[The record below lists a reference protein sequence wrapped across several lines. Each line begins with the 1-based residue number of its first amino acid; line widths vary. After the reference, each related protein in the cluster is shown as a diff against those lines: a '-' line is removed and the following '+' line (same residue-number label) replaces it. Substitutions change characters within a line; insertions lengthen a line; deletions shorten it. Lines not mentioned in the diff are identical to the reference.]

1 MKKIVIIG
9 LFSLLLCLAV
19 VSAGNSTEVSFDTYK
34 SQGVYLY
41 EHDEVRFSLLGDEH
55 VIIVEDVGKSSV
67 KLDIGAFIGNSTK
80 MFPGLVGMDY
90 INKVDL
96 DKDGITDLNVALY
109 SIDADGRIMLVLQD
123 VTDESLDE
131 ITGNIGLVDSNPDMD
146 GFNKNYLLI
155 GLGVIVL
162 GLVVFLVFRNKSN
175 EELAPTEEVVT
186 NSESEENK
194 ENF

>member
-41 EHDEVRFSLLGDEH
+41 EHDEVRFNLLGDEH

-67 KLDIGAFIGNSTK
+67 KLDIGAFISNSTK

-96 DKDGITDLNVALY
+96 DKDGITDLNIALY
-109 SIDADGRIMLVLQD
+109 SIDEDGRIMLVLQD

-131 ITGNIGLVDSNPDMD
+131 ITGDIGLVDSNPDMD

-175 EELAPTEEVVT
+175 EELASTEEVVT